1 MSNPPTKRQLDIL
14 RFIARY
20 SAEHHYAPSLRDICD
35 ELGTTGTN
43 GVAEHLERLEKK
55 GLIGRAPKV
64 PRGLWL
70 TDAGRDVVGS
80 YD

>member
-20 SAEHHYAPSLRDICD
+20 SAENHYAPSLREICD

-43 GVAEHLERLEKK
+43 GVKEHLDRLEKK